1 MPEQPEQDNQ
11 PSQGMNLIIQNKQ
24 DSFRESD
31 MYDEDNF
38 QFLPI
43 PANVMKTVKPNQSLE
58 YG

>member
-1 MPEQPEQDNQ
+1 
-11 PSQGMNLIIQNKQ
+11 MNLIIQNKQ

-43 PANVMKTVKPNQSLE
+43 PANVMKTVKPNQSFE